1 MLFGLTSACAQ
12 PAACRRA
19 RAVAT
24 APPSRRTVS
33 GGSGRP
39 VEAMA
44 AASVGAATY
53 SVATHGLGPT
63 APTHASTIRAA

>member
-1 MLFGLTSACAQ
+1 M
-12 PAACRRA
+12 
-19 RAVAT
+19 AT